1 MNLLTTPLPY
11 AVKVG
16 GREVPVNTSFRVG
29 MRFELLALD
38 DQLTPENVLTTFFG
52 DNWPQPYDEAVKQAL
67 WFYCLG
73 KPHEKEETDKQNL
86 KPSRRSYDFEIDADA
101 LYTSFREAYGIDL
114 LQEDLHWW
122 AFRELMLGLPDDTP
136 FRQRVYYR
144 TGSTEGMS
152 AKQKSSLR
160 LGAQSTQF
168 PSAAQSITS

>member
-16 GREVPVNTSFRVG
+16 GREVPINTSFRVG

-38 DQLTPENVLTTFFG
+38 DQLTPENILTTFFG

-86 KPSRRSYDFEIDADA
+86 KPSRKRYVADR
-101 LYTSFREAYGIDL
+101 FKEVYGKGK
-114 LQEDLHWW
+114 
-122 AFRELMLGLPDDTP
+122 A
-136 FRQRVYYR
+136 
-144 TGSTEGMS
+144 
-152 AKQKSSLR
+152 
-160 LGAQSTQF
+160 
-168 PSAAQSITS
+168 

>member
-16 GREVPVNTSFRVG
+16 GREVPINTSFRVG

-86 KPSRRSYDFEIDADA
+86 KTSRRS
-101 LYTSFREAYGIDL
+101 
-114 LQEDLHWW
+114 
-122 AFRELMLGLPDDTP
+122 
-136 FRQRVYYR
+136 
-144 TGSTEGMS
+144 
-152 AKQKSSLR
+152 
-160 LGAQSTQF
+160 
-168 PSAAQSITS
+168 